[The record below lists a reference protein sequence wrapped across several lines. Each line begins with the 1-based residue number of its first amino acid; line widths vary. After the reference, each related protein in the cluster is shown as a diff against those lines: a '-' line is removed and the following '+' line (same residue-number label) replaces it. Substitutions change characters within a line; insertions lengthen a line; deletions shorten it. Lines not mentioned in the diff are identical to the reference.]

1 MFLSDVKEGSLTVFS
16 YWGDATTDSLNSFGW
31 LVVSFIFRVFVDEE
45 LDGYGGLDGLVR
57 CIIFLLLKLDKVA
70 SLCW

>member
-1 MFLSDVKEGSLTVFS
+1 M
-16 YWGDATTDSLNSFGW
+16 
-31 LVVSFIFRVFVDEE
+31 VSFIFRVFVDEE

-70 SLCW
+70 SLC